1 MASRKAVGVGLI
13 LILIFIVVMFGGAIF
28 PTVTDSPIQFDVTK
42 GIEQTEPSVGT
53 SGRSCSVY
61 PNDPGC

>member
-1 MASRKAVGVGLI
+1 
-13 LILIFIVVMFGGAIF
+13 MFGGAIF